1 MQPILFTSLKS
12 KVQIICWLNIK
23 VVPEILTIYYYH
35 IPPSSSITEI
45 NQSPTSNS
53 QQSIKNLLYLAGQF
67 QKQTCSYFV
76 RRQMEKTWTSK
87 LKNWDTSNRFILHK
101 GGTVVDLIELHPN
114 HIYSVSLYFV
124 LQIFSCI
131 DQNNCKKT
139 QLFLWQRRYIRGQD
153 PLEATQTLKPSKE
166 VEMIYYQLIVSR
178 LYVSE
183 KQKDTK
189 QVHFL
194 IPFQIRCM
202 LNKQY

>member
-1 MQPILFTSLKS
+1 MIQDTSVFCKNVSDAFLLKCMQPILFTSLKS

-35 IPPSSSITEI
+35 IPPSSSITHQHQTVNNLSKICCIRKDNFKSKLGLLFCQEADG
-45 NQSPTSNS
+45 
-53 QQSIKNLLYLAGQF
+53 KNMDF
-67 QKQTCSYFV
+67 Q
-76 RRQMEKTWTSK
+76 

-166 VEMIYYQLIVSR
+166 VEMILSTYCLKIVGLR
-178 LYVSE
+178 E
-183 KQKDTK
+183 TK
-189 QVHFL
+189 RH
-194 IPFQIRCM
+194 
-202 LNKQY
+202 